1 MRGARWANA
10 LDHAERSMAGAADW
24 VALLHDRWLMVHACV
39 SNEPPRGSRVQVD
52 GQ

>member
-10 LDHAERSMAGAADW
+10 LDHAARSMVVAADSLAW
-24 VALLHDRWLMVHACV
+24 VHDRWLVLHACV
-39 SNEPPRGSRVQVD
+39 SNEPPRDPRVQVD